1 METAPLDIPQR
12 TRLPLDRI
20 NHHADE
26 HGIAVKRLKFDRPI
40 DLNRLFTNPSL
51 APLAHTSVFAEL
63 TFEQQRRYNQLVG
76 LMQNELI
83 CCFEQEIG
91 GKVLPAVL
99 KSKNG
104 IPPELATALTRF
116 LTEEKQHTVMFRA
129 LNRLAQPDWYA
140 TTDYYILNLPKPA
153 LLLARSISSRPLLL
167 PMVIWMMLLME
178 ERSLMMGRRYA
189 AADPDSIDP
198 TFLETYR
205 AHSEDEVR
213 HVQLDWH
220 MLERL
225 YQGKPAWQRKLNAR
239 LLEALMV
246 GVFLKPKRANVRLI
260 DLLLTE
266 YPELLPLRHRL
277 LEAVRSLVHN
287 PGYRRMMYSAE
298 ATPISRALFK
308 RLPEFAGLARRLFAE

>member
-1 METAPLDIPQR
+1 L
-12 TRLPLDRI
+12 
-20 NHHADE
+20 
-26 HGIAVKRLKFDRPI
+26 
-40 DLNRLFTNPSL
+40 S
-51 APLAHTSVFAEL
+51 
-63 TFEQQRRYNQLVG
+63 FEQRRRYNQLVG

-91 GKVLPAVL
+91 GKVLPALL

-104 IPPELATALTRF
+104 FPPELATALSRF
-116 LTEEKQHTVMFRA
+116 LTEERQHTVMFRA
-129 LNRLAQPDWYA
+129 LNRLAQPDWYLN
-140 TTDYYILNLPKPA
+140 TDYYVLKLPPP
-153 LLLARSISSRPLLL
+153 LLFLIRSITSRPTLL

-220 MLERL
+220 LLERF
-225 YQGKPAWQRKLNAR
+225 YQDKPAWQRKLNAR
-239 LLEALMV
+239 MLEVLIV

-260 DLLLTE
+260 NLLVTE
-266 YPELLPLRHRL
+266 YPELRAMRRRL
-277 LEAVRSLVHN
+277 LQAVRSLTHN

-298 ATPISRALFK
+298 ATPISRALFQS
-308 RLPEFAGLARRLFAE
+308 LPEFSGLARRLFTE